1 MPLSDSR
8 SVIRT
13 GVMNIACGLVTAAAM
28 GLCAGAAT
36 VTNQPATEILWRAET
51 RVNPPQRLFIAEVDL
66 RNPWLHLR
74 VAPGGPDPDGP
85 GPWETTLLEPTKIAS
100 REQFALVVNGDFFVA
115 KGVNDAEGAKAHFRA
130 NQWASTE
137 GPAMTDGRT
146 WSTSTNMRPC
156 LVVQRNGAV
165 TIAALSQPGGD
176 DWEVVGGGP
185 QLVHDGIALPVTG
198 NFAVRHR
205 SKIRNPRTAVG
216 LDATG
221 TRLTILVVDGR
232 KPRVAL
238 GMTYSELA
246 AEMVR
251 LGCREALNLDGGGSS
266 LLAVKDPKSGR
277 MRILNNPSDG
287 RERAVANVLGVSL
300 DD

>member
-1 MPLSDSR
+1 MQFPASA

-13 GVMNIACGLVTAAAM
+13 SVINIACGLVAAAAM
-28 GLCAGAAT
+28 GLSAGAALI
-36 VTNQPATEILWRAET
+36 TNEPAPGIVWHAEIRA
-51 RVNPPQRLFIAEVDL
+51 NPPQRLFIAEVDL
-66 RNPWLHLR
+66 RNPRLHLR
-74 VAPGGPDPDGP
+74 VAPGGPDPDGS
-85 GPWETTLLEPTKIAS
+85 GPWETTLLEPTKIAR
-100 REQFALVVNGDFFVA
+100 REQFALVVNGDFFIA
-115 KGVNDAEGAKAHFRA
+115 QGVNDAEGAKARFRA
-130 NQWASTE
+130 NQWAFTE

-146 WSTSTNMRPC
+146 WSTSTNARPC

-176 DWEVVGGGP
+176 DWQVIGGGP
-185 QLVHDGIALPVTG
+185 QLVHGCIALPVTG
-198 NFAVRHR
+198 NFGVRHR

-216 LDATG
+216 LDARG

-232 KPRVAL
+232 KPHVAL

-266 LLAVKDPKSGR
+266 LLAVKDLKSGR
-277 MRILNNPSDG
+277 MQILNHPTDG

-300 DD
+300 ED